1 MTTIV
6 WCLRTSALLGLLMLV
21 WDTAEAAEGVAGPAE
36 VFWPMPQWARA
47 EPAEVG
53 MDEAKLAQAR
63 EYALTGGGSGYITR
77 HGRLAIAWG
86 DPRAMYD
93 LKSTTKS
100 FGSIALGLAIKDGK
114 LRLEDKAKRH
124 HPTLG
129 VPPDENGQTGWL
141 DEITILHL
149 ASQTAGFEKPGGY
162 TKLLFRPGT
171 QWDYSDSG
179 PNWLAECITLAYR
192 RDLDEWMFERVFTPL
207 GIRRSDLTWR
217 KNSYRPATIE
227 GVARRE
233 FGAGIHANVD
243 AMARIGY
250 LMLRE
255 GQWNGREILT
265 REYARLASRTPPGH
279 EKLPVRLPEN
289 HSNAAPHYGLLWWNN
304 ADRTLR
310 DVPADAYWSWGL
322 YDSLIVVIPSL
333 DIVVARAGK
342 SWKREKVADHYA
354 VLKPFLVPIAQ
365 SVQVR
370 SARVSDPAD
379 TTDRRSP
386 AISETFGQTC
396 GSVRRPATAQVRT
409 PATAPS
415 LPLLLCSYA
424 PEAVAACPPSPVIK
438 EILWAPPE
446 TILRRAKGSD
456 NWPMTWA
463 DDEWLYTAYGDGNGF
478 EPRLNEKLSLG
489 LARVRGNPPEVVAD
503 NLRGPVAG
511 TERGRCPRQ
520 ESQRSADDRR
530 RLVPVGSQCRK
541 RATGLFRR
549 PRRNMDLGRLE
560 VDHQL
565 RLPHVPELRPQ
576 LRRSA
581 GRIRLRGLARFGQR
595 LPTSRPDGP
604 GPRAQESPPGTSGL
618 RVLPRA

>member
-21 WDTAEAAEGVAGPAE
+21 WDTAGAAEGGAEKGVRTLLCEAPFGPFRQKSPDPFSD
-36 VFWPMPQWARA
+36 V
-47 EPAEVG
+47 EPGEVG

-77 HGRLAIAWG
+77 HGRLVMAWG
-86 DPRAMYD
+86 EPRRLYD

-100 FGSIALGLAIKDGK
+100 FGSVALGLAIKDGK
-114 LRLEDKAKRH
+114 LHLEDKAKRH

-129 VPPDENGQTGWL
+129 VPPEENAQTGWL

-207 GIRRSDLTWR
+207 GIQRSDLTWR

-255 GQWNGREILT
+255 GQWNGQEILT
-265 REYARLASRTPPGH
+265 REYAKLAPRTPPGH
-279 EKLPVRLPEN
+279 EKLPVQLPEN

-304 ADRTLR
+304 ADQTLQ

-333 DIVVARAGK
+333 DIVVARAGQ
-342 SWKREKVADHYA
+342 SWKREKGADHYA
-354 VLKPFLVPIAQ
+354 VLKPFLTPIVQ
-365 SVQVR
+365 SVRSRASARVSDG
-370 SARVSDPAD
+370 SARVSDPAE
-379 TTDRRSP
+379 TPTEGLPRFRRRSVE
-386 AISETFGQTC
+386 I
-396 GSVRRPATAQVRT
+396 
-409 PATAPS
+409 
-415 LPLLLCSYA
+415 
-424 PEAVAACPPSPVIK
+424 VARS
-438 EILWAPPE
+438 
-446 TILRRAKGSD
+446 
-456 NWPMTWA
+456 
-463 DDEWLYTAYGDGNGF
+463 GD
-478 EPRLNEKLSLG
+478 R
-489 LARVRGNPPEVVAD
+489 
-503 NLRGPVAG
+503 
-511 TERGRCPRQ
+511 PRQ
-520 ESQRSADDRR
+520 RR
-530 RLVPVGSQCRK
+530 QFLYSCVLTP
-541 RATGLFRR
+541 
-549 PRRNMDLGRLE
+549 
-560 VDHQL
+560 
-565 RLPHVPELRPQ
+565 RPQ
-576 LRRSA
+576 LPAIRPVLSLRRFA
-581 GRIRLRGLARFGQR
+581 GCRPKRFFA
-595 LPTSRPDGP
+595 
-604 GPRAQESPPGTSGL
+604 GPRAATTGP
-618 RVLPRA
+618 